1 MTASIHAR
9 ILDAIAARM
18 VDVPAAATTST
29 DAARVFSLADGV
41 VIQVAESATT
51 TSPSTTD
58 TCRDRHTLDVAI
70 VVIAP
75 RLQQPGTTEP
85 IPSWRRLDPFRVEIH
100 NRMMGTPVARRV
112 DGLALD
118 TIKGQDQADETAQ
131 DCRLIIGYTVT
142 YQTLS
147 ADLTQ

>member
-18 VDVPAAATTST
+18 VGVPAAATTST

-41 VIQVAESATT
+41 VIQVAESSTT

-75 RLQQPGTTEP
+75 RLQEPGTTEP
-85 IPSWRRLDPFRVEIH
+85 IPHWRRLDPFRVEIH
-100 NRMMGTPVARRV
+100 GRMMGTPEARRV

-118 TIKGQDQADETAQ
+118 TTKGGDEVDETAES
-131 DCRLIIGYTVT
+131 CRGVFGYTVA